1 MSKDK
6 PSPRRKLLT
15 QPQRER
21 ARGLLDMFYTPAELA
36 EELGLL
42 DRSYIYHTLL
52 KHSLPSIKDDTG
64 HVWIRGTDVLPWYIA
79 YCEKRKCKT
88 APDQA
93 YCMKCKQARQVKTE
107 TIETVTYGKVKM
119 QKAHCAVCDTITFK
133 TLPWRA
139 AETDSKSRAWA
150 TLKPKKQETSHDR
163 P

>member
-36 EELGLL
+36 EELGLP

-52 KHSLPSIKDDTG
+52 KHGLPSNKDDTG
-64 HVWIRGTDVLPWYIA
+64 HVWIRGKDVLPWYIG
-79 YCEKRKCKT
+79 YCEKRKHKT

-93 YCMKCKQARQVKTE
+93 YCMKCRQARQVKPE
-107 TIETVTYGKVKM
+107 TCETVTFGIVKM
-119 QKAHCAVCDTITFK
+119 QKANCAVCGTVTYK
-133 TLPWRA
+133 AQARQTL
-139 AETDSKSRAWA
+139 DDDLKSQAWA
-150 TLKPKKQETSHDR
+150 KVKQKQPGGQT
-163 P
+163 